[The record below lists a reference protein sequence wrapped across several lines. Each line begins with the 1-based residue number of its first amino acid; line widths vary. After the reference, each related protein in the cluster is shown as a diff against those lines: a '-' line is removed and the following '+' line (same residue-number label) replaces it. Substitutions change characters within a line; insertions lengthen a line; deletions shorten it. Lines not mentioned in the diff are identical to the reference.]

1 MKRQMNFLPSAVV
14 TAFADSMSSKR
25 KSRHHG
31 GIEVGIRSAL
41 SGTSLPARKQS
52 FYALVEQF
60 WFARPWRPHY
70 AVRHASDFVL
80 STLKLKPD

>member
-1 MKRQMNFLPSAVV
+1 MKWQMNFLPSAVV
-14 TAFADSMSSKR
+14 TAFADLTSSQC
-25 KSRHHG
+25 KSCHHE

-41 SGTSLPARKQS
+41 GGTSLPAREQS

-60 WFARPWRPHY
+60 WFARTWRPHY

>member
-1 MKRQMNFLPSAVV
+1 MKWQMNFLPSAVV
-14 TAFADSMSSKR
+14 TAFADLTSSQC
-25 KSRHHG
+25 KSRHHER
-31 GIEVGIRSAL
+31 IEVAIRSAL
-41 SGTSLPARKQS
+41 SGTSLPAREQS